1 MTLLARRSRNTA
13 VRTGMALALGA
24 AALFMAPAAE
34 ARITR
39 IVIDPARSQSP
50 TFEGRVFGPD
60 GSVGTY
66 EKLRG
71 KAYGE
76 LDPADPRNALITDLE
91 LAPRN
96 ARGKVEY
103 SMDIFILKP
112 IDLRKGNHKLFLD
125 FNNRGEMRV
134 LALNDAALSNNP
146 TTAAEAGNGFVM
158 NLGYTVVGNGW
169 DFGATNED
177 DGSRSRFRLRRTRT
191 DRASPAPRTSTSS
204 STTPRACA
212 TS

>member
-1 MTLLARRSRNTA
+1 RLLSIRVLLEDSMTLLACSCRMDA
-13 VRTGMALALGA
+13 VRGGMALALGA

-39 IVIDPARSQSP
+39 IVIDPALSQSP

-76 LDPADPRNALITDLE
+76 LDPADPRNARITDLNR
-91 LAPRN
+91 APRN

-103 SMDIFILKP
+103 SMDIFFLKP
-112 IDLRKGNHKLFLD
+112 TDVRKGNHKLFLD

-146 TTAAEAGNGFVM
+146 KKAAEAGTGFIM
-158 NLGYTVVGNGW
+158 NLGYSVVGNG
-169 DFGATNED
+169 GT
-177 DGSRSRFRLRRTRT
+177 L
-191 DRASPAPRTSTSS
+191 APR
-204 STTPRACA
+204 PK
-212 TS
+212 